1 MTPLPK
7 ALLAACLIA
16 AGAVLVGC
24 ASAPPAD
31 STPPA
36 AQRKPPSESDVQRR
50 AEVRL
55 ELAALYFSR
64 GQAETALEELR
75 QAMSLRPDWAEALG
89 MQGLI
94 QASRGDIVG
103 AEASFKRAL
112 SISPAD
118 GDVLHNYGWF
128 LCQQRRWAEA
138 DAQFERAVA
147 SPRYRD
153 AGRSLLAQGVCQA
166 RDQRWADAERSLAR
180 SYELDPA
187 NPATAF
193 NLAEVLL
200 RRGELERARF
210 YARRVNQQ
218 SEQVSAQS
226 LWLAARIERRLGNA
240 DGVQDFA
247 RQLRDRFP
255 QSPEALQLERGRFDD

>member
-1 MTPLPK
+1 MK
-7 ALLAACLIA
+7 ALRLGLMSLGLLLLAACA
-16 AGAVLVGC
+16 SQPAG
-24 ASAPPAD
+24 D
-31 STPPA
+31 TTPPP
-36 AQRKPPSESDVQRR
+36 AQRKAPTESDVQRR

-64 GQAETALEELR
+64 GQSQTALEELR
-75 QAMSLRPDWAEALG
+75 QAMALRPEWAEAFG

-94 QASRGDIVG
+94 QAAQGDLAA

-112 SISPAD
+112 GIAPGD

-128 LCQQRRWAEA
+128 LCQQRRFAES
-138 DAQFERAVA
+138 DAQFELAVLN
-147 SPRYRD
+147 PRYRD
-153 AGRSLLAQGVCQA
+153 VARSLLAQGVCRA
-166 RDQRWADAERSLAR
+166 RDQRWAEAEKSLAR

-210 YARRVNQQ
+210 YTRRINQQ
-218 SEQVSAQS
+218 AEQVSAQS
-226 LWLAARIERRLGNA
+226 LWLAARIERRIGNA
-240 DGVQDFA
+240 EGLQDFA

-255 QSPEALQLERGRFDD
+255 QSPEALQLERGRFDE